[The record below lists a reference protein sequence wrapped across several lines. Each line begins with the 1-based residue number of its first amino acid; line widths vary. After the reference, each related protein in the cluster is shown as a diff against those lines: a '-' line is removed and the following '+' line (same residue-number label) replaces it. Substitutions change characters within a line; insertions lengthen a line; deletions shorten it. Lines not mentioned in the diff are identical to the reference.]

1 LCLPFFSWIK
11 SPCWFFWDKVSL
23 SFFWVKISSVP
34 FRVDFNCPQ
43 DKKTGAITNPARIVA
58 ALPTIKYA
66 LAQNAKSVVLS
77 SHLGRPDG
85 RRNEKF
91 SLKPVAEELEKQL
104 GK

>member
-1 LCLPFFSWIK
+1 MRKRTNGIHCFLIFFHQK
-11 SPCWFFWDKVSL
+11 
-23 SFFWVKISSVP
+23 

-66 LAQNAKSVVLS
+66 LSKNAKSVVLS

-85 RRNEKF
+85 RRNDKF

-104 GK
+104 NM

>member
-1 LCLPFFSWIK
+1 MFFLLNYDIYEIF
-11 SPCWFFWDKVSL
+11 PRL
-23 SFFWVKISSVP
+23 
-34 FRVDFNCPQ
+34 DFNCPQ

-66 LAQNAKSVVLS
+66 LEKGAKSVVLS

-91 SLKPVAEELEKQL
+91 SLKPIAEELEKQL